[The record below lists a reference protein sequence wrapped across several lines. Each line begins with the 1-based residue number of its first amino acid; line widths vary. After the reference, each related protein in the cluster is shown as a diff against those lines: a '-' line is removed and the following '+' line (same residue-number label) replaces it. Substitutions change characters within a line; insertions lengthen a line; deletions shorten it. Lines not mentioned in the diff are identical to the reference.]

1 MFREFALA
9 QWDDGAV
16 RCPRLVPWIW
26 VPLFLAGC
34 RMVPPAPA
42 PVVGSVDPA
51 LELERKVAQ
60 VRQRVEL
67 VRGVAFRAIPRVE
80 RVPADRKCAELD
92 SARRAGWVASK
103 LGDSLQVVDRI
114 WKSMGIVPPEDGK
127 KIGRSERDC
136 HAVLA
141 LYQAKAKRILLF
153 GDPQGDSIDR
163 NLAHELVHA
172 LQDERFDLRRLL
184 RSTVEPDEILG
195 ILGALEGEA
204 SFVAAMVVDPS
215 SVSGCGGVVP
225 GALWSLDKSI
235 RAVPELSMIPPAVSL
250 PAYVPYVFGERLA
263 CALHTRMGVAG
274 LDTLLVRPPAGSA
287 QLLSVDRYLSGRAP
301 LDWDTSWVRFPALP
315 SGWSALGHAR
325 IGEVRL
331 AGLPLAWDRD
341 LARRLLAGGAT
352 GWAGDRVWVA
362 THPVKGEAVFWR
374 LAFDSRKKALA
385 FARIWWELRSIRLGR
400 TLPAWNAASGGA
412 IWTDSR
418 RISYQVLVR
427 GSQVGIGE
435 GFDSATT
442 ARFLRAT
449 LRGLARKP
457 D

>member
-1 MFREFALA
+1 
-9 QWDDGAV
+9 
-16 RCPRLVPWIW
+16 
-26 VPLFLAGC
+26 
-34 RMVPPAPA
+34 MVPPAPA
-42 PVVGSVDPA
+42 PVAESVDRR
-51 LELERKVAQ
+51 LERKVDE
-60 VRQRVEL
+60 VRERVERA
-67 VRGVAFRAIPRVE
+67 RGVAFRTIPKVE
-80 RVPADRKCAELD
+80 RVSADRKCAELD

-103 LGDSLQVVDRI
+103 LGDSVQAVGRI
-114 WKSMGIVPPEDGK
+114 WKALGIVPPEDAK
-127 KIGRSERDC
+127 RNDRSDRDC

-153 GDPQGDSIDR
+153 GDPGGDSVDR
-163 NLAHELVHA
+163 NLAHEFVHA

-184 RSTVEPDEILG
+184 HSTTEPDEILG

-204 SFVAAMVVDPS
+204 SFVAALVVDPS
-215 SVSGCGGVVP
+215 SVSGCGTVP
-225 GALWSLDKSI
+225 AGALWSLDKSI

-263 CALHTRMGVAG
+263 CALHARLGVAG

-301 LDWDTSWVRFPALP
+301 LDWDTSWTRFPALP
-315 SGWSALGHAR
+315 RGWSALGHAR

-400 TLPAWNAASGGA
+400 TLPAWNAGSDGA
-412 IWTDSR
+412 GWSDR
-418 RISYQVLVR
+418 RASYQVLVR
-427 GSQVGIGE
+427 GSEVGVGE

-442 ARFLRAT
+442 ARFVRANLR
-449 LRGLARKP
+449 RPPRKP